1 MALGARREAIDFC
14 GPAFNSASIATSRL
28 ALLTSPAL
36 MYLALV
42 KYSAALLF
50 FVLACAVSEQA
61 RAQIETEAPFAILLD
76 TNTRTVLF
84 EKNADELMFPASMSK
99 LMTLALVF
107 QALEDGK
114 ITLDTEFSVSEFA
127 WRTGGAP
134 SGTSAMF
141 APLNSKVKVSDL
153 LQGLVVQSG
162 NDACIIL
169 AEGLAGSE
177 DAFAEQMNDYARRIG
192 MTKSNFVNST
202 GLPNPKHQMTAREL
216 AIIGL
221 HIIEHFPKYYSYF
234 QQKEFRYRTHVFYN
248 RNPLI
253 YANIGADG
261 LKTGFTNE
269 SGYGIVGSAV
279 NDGRRLIV
287 VQNGIKSQGGR
298 KDDATRM
305 LNWGFRS
312 FERFVLFK
320 ADEVVGEA
328 AVWGGSQGY
337 VKLRGNGDIS
347 LLLPKNAKQKKLH
360 GEIVYMGPVKPPIK
374 DGDRI
379 GELRVTAEGGV
390 TTSAPLFAAESVE
403 KGGLIQQ
410 GVDSLLAGVE
420 SLGRL
425 AVERFMHKDAPAPQN

>member
-1 MALGARREAIDFC
+1 
-14 GPAFNSASIATSRL
+14 
-28 ALLTSPAL
+28 
-36 MYLALV
+36 MYLTVV

-50 FVLACAVSEQA
+50 LVFACALSNGA
-61 RAQIETEAPFAILLD
+61 RAQIETEAPYAILLD
-76 TNTRTVLF
+76 VSTGTVLF
-84 EKNADELMFPASMSK
+84 EKSADELMFPASMSK

-107 QALEDGK
+107 QALDDGK
-114 ITLDTEFSVSEFA
+114 ITLDTEFTVSEFA

-134 SGTSAMF
+134 SGSSAMF

-153 LQGLVVQSG
+153 LQGVVVQSG

-177 DAFAEQMNDYARRIG
+177 DAFAEQMNDFARRIG
-192 MTKSNFVNST
+192 MTKSNFANST
-202 GLPNPKHQMTAREL
+202 GLPNPKHLMTAREL
-216 AIIGL
+216 GIIGQY
-221 HIIEHFPKYYSYF
+221 IIEHFQKYYTYF

-279 NDGRRLIV
+279 ADGRRLIV
-287 VQNGIKSQGGR
+287 VQNGIKSQAGR

-305 LNWGFRS
+305 LNWGFRN

-328 AVWGGSQGY
+328 SVWGGSQGY

-374 DGDRI
+374 VGDRI

-390 TTSAPLFAAESVE
+390 TTSAPLFAAEAVE
-403 KGGLIQQ
+403 KGGLIRE
-410 GVDSLLAGVE
+410 GVDSLLVGMETLVR
-420 SLGRL
+420 LG
-425 AVERFMHKDAPAPQN
+425 VERFMHKGKPVEQR

>member
-1 MALGARREAIDFC
+1 MFRF
-14 GPAFNSASIATSRL
+14 P
-28 ALLTSPAL
+28 
-36 MYLALV
+36 V
-42 KYSAALLF
+42 KYSVFLLF
-50 FVLACAVSEQA
+50 LAFLCGLSGRSQ
-61 RAQIETEAPFAILLD
+61 AQIETEAPYAILLEAD
-76 TNTRTVLF
+76 TRTVLF
-84 EKNADELMFPASMSK
+84 EKNADDLMFPASMSK
-99 LMTLALVF
+99 LMTLAVVF

-114 ITLDTEFSVSEFA
+114 ITLDSEMAVSEFA

-141 APLNSKVKVSDL
+141 APLNSRVRVGDL
-153 LQGLVVQSG
+153 LQGVIVQSG

-192 MTKSNFVNST
+192 LKKSNFMNST
-202 GLPNPKHQMTAREL
+202 GLPHPRHQMTAREL
-216 AIIGL
+216 GLLAL
-221 HIIEHFPKYYSYF
+221 HIIEKFPKYYPYF

-253 YANIGADG
+253 YANVGADG

-279 NDGRRLIV
+279 GDGRRLIV

-320 ADEVVGEA
+320 SDEFVGEA
-328 AVWGGSQGY
+328 LVWGGQQRY
-337 VKLRGNGDIS
+337 VKLRGNGDVS

-360 GEIVYMGPVKPPIK
+360 GEIVYPGPVKAPVQE
-374 DGDRI
+374 GDRI
-379 GELRVTAEGGV
+379 GELRVTSDGGI
-390 TTSAPLFAAESVE
+390 TTSAPLYAGESVE
-403 KGGLIQQ
+403 KAGIVRQ
-410 GVDSLLAGVE
+410 GVDSLLH
-420 SLGRL
+420 L
-425 AVERFMHKDAPAPQN
+425 AFGWLIHRGAPEE

>member
-1 MALGARREAIDFC
+1 
-14 GPAFNSASIATSRL
+14 
-28 ALLTSPAL
+28 
-36 MYLALV
+36 MYLAQV
-42 KYSAALLF
+42 KYSAVFLFLLF
-50 FVLACAVSEQA
+50 ACAFSNGA
-61 RAQIETEAPFAILLD
+61 RAQIETEAPYAILLEAA
-76 TNTRTVLF
+76 TRTVLF
-84 EKNADELMFPASMSK
+84 EKNADELMSPASMSK
-99 LMTLALVF
+99 LMTLAVVF

-114 ITLDTEFSVSEFA
+114 VTLDTEFPVSEFA

-141 APLNSKVKVSDL
+141 APLNSKVKISDL
-153 LQGLVVQSG
+153 LQGIVVQSG

-192 MTKSNFVNST
+192 MKKSNFANST
-202 GLPNPKHQMTAREL
+202 GLPNPKHLMTAREL
-216 AIIGL
+216 AML
-221 HIIEHFPKYYSYF
+221 AQHIIEHFPKYYSYF

-279 NDGRRLIV
+279 GDGRRLIV
-287 VQNGIKSQGGR
+287 VQNGIKSQAGR

-305 LNWGFRS
+305 LNWGFRN

-328 AVWGGSQGY
+328 LVWGGEQRY
-337 VKLRGNGDIS
+337 VKLRGNGDVS

-360 GEIVYMGPVKPPIK
+360 GEIVYLGPVKSPVRE
-374 DGDRI
+374 GDRI
-379 GELRVTAEGGV
+379 GELRVTAEGGI
-390 TTSAPLFAAESVE
+390 TTSAPLFAGESVE
-403 KGGLIQQ
+403 KAGIVKQ
-410 GVDSLLAGVE
+410 GVDSLLHLA
-420 SLGRL
+420 LGWLIHRG
-425 AVERFMHKDAPAPQN
+425 APEE